1 MPSDTETP
9 RRIFLQLLGS
19 TTLLLAC
26 GGSKGGQSEAS
37 GDIAAGNVSAVG
49 VGTLHAVSGHPVVI
63 ARDAGGLYAMSTI
76 CTHAQCDM
84 TSDGTIGNDG
94 MYCSCHGSK
103 FDAQGN
109 PVSGPAGAPVR
120 HFSVEV
126 AADGTITIH
135 AATAVSVATRVAVAL
150 AYVIEEA
157 WCRGT
162 REASRGS
169 SDRA

>member
-1 MPSDTETP
+1 MPPSSETP
-9 RRIFLQLLGS
+9 RRHFLQLLGA
-19 TTLLLAC
+19 TGLVVAC
-26 GGSKGGQSEAS
+26 GGNKGGASEAT
-37 GDIAAGNVSAVG
+37 GDIPAGNVSGVA

-103 FDAQGN
+103 FDAQGQ
-109 PVSGPAGAPVR
+109 VLAGPASAAVR
-120 HFSVEV
+120 HFAVEV

-135 AATAVSVATRVAVAL
+135 AGTTVSVATRVTVA
-150 AYVIEEA
+150 
-157 WCRGT
+157 
-162 REASRGS
+162 
-169 SDRA
+169 